1 MKNLCVLALVALIA
15 SCHFD
20 KLFTGGGGTPFSHDP
35 PAGLLFG
42 SGPGNAQAG
51 QPLNPVVVTVV
62 DAAGTRVAGADTLIT
77 VALGAGT
84 SGATLGGTV
93 TAHAVNGAVRF
104 ADLTIDKP
112 GTGYTLTA
120 TVAGLKP
127 DTSAAFDVMAPPP
140 TTGDFTVTTTTG
152 GAGTDPNGYTVSVD
166 GVTKSITVNGSV
178 TYNGLT
184 AGNHSVGLSDVA
196 SNCVVGGQNPRTVA
210 VSAGN
215 TAQTSFAVTCTAPA
229 NQPPTAAFTATC
241 NQLDCSF
248 TSTSSDPDGTIA
260 SQQWN
265 FGDTTTGSGASP
277 SHHYNAA
284 GTYTVTLTVTDN
296 GGATNVLS
304 KDVVVT
310 QLPPFNQPPVVTAGA
325 DQDVLIGAGF
335 TLQGASFSDPDHDG
349 PWTVTINWGDGTT
362 PNTFGAAEGAIPGSH
377 TYGTLVP
384 ATYTLTITV
393 VDGHSNVGS
402 GTKTVRVHL

>member
-1 MKNLCVLALVALIA
+1 MSPNLNNGLFRAAEPVRPLQRRSAAMKNLCVLALVALIA

-42 SGPGNAQAG
+42 AGPGNAQAG
-51 QPLNPVVVTVV
+51 QPLNPVVVTVG
-62 DAAGTRVAGADTLIT
+62 DAAGT
-77 VALGAGT
+77 
-84 SGATLGGTV
+84 
-93 TAHAVNGAVRF
+93 H
-104 ADLTIDKP
+104 
-112 GTGYTLTA
+112 
-120 TVAGLKP
+120 
-127 DTSAAFDVMAPPP
+127 
-140 TTGDFTVTTTTG
+140 
-152 GAGTDPNGYTVSVD
+152 PNGYTVSVD

-196 SNCVVGGQNPRTVA
+196 SNCVVSGQNPRTVA

-265 FGDTTTGSGASP
+265 FGDNTTGSGA
-277 SHHYNAA
+277 
-284 GTYTVTLTVTDN
+284 
-296 GGATNVLS
+296 
-304 KDVVVT
+304 
-310 QLPPFNQPPVVTAGA
+310 
-325 DQDVLIGAGF
+325 
-335 TLQGASFSDPDHDG
+335 
-349 PWTVTINWGDGTT
+349 
-362 PNTFGAAEGAIPGSH
+362 IP
-377 TYGTLVP
+377 
-384 ATYTLTITV
+384 
-393 VDGHSNVGS
+393 
-402 GTKTVRVHL
+402 

>member
-1 MKNLCVLALVALIA
+1 MKTLFALALVALVT

-20 KLFTGGGGTPFSHDP
+20 KLFTGGGETPFSHDP

-42 SGPGNAQAG
+42 AGPGNAQAG

-62 DAAGTRVAGADTLIT
+62 DSAGTRVAGADTLIT
-77 VALGAGT
+77 IALGAGP
-84 SGATLGGTV
+84 SGATLSGTV
-93 TAHAVNGAVRF
+93 TTHAVNGAARF

-140 TTGDFTVTTTTG
+140 TTGDLTVTTTTG

-196 SNCVVGGQNPRTVA
+196 SNCVVSAQNPRTVA

-215 TAQTSFAVTCTAPA
+215 TTQTSFAVTCTTPA
-229 NQPPTAAFTATC
+229 NQPPTAAFTPSCTF
-241 NQLDCSF
+241 LDCSF
-248 TSTSSDPDGTIA
+248 TSTSSDADGSIV
-260 SQQWN
+260 SYSWN
-265 FGDTTTGSGASP
+265 FGDGSAPATAQNP
-277 SHHYNAA
+277 SHSYAAA
-284 GTYTVTLTVTDN
+284 GTYSVTLTVTDN
-296 GGATNVLS
+296 QGAQGNVS
-304 KDVVVT
+304 HSVT
-310 QLPPFNQPPVVTAGA
+310 VQPNRPPSVNAGPNQNALTG
-325 DQDVLIGAGF
+325 VLVA
-335 TLQGASFSDPDHDG
+335 LQGASFSDPDHDG
-349 PWTVTINWGDGTT
+349 PWTVTVDWGDGASSQFTM
-362 PNTFGAAEGAIPGSH
+362 PSEGSISASH
-377 TYGTLVP
+377 TYVVALLTDFQVTVTVEDAHG
-384 ATYTLTITV
+384 ARGSASKTITV
-393 VDGHSNVGS
+393 A
-402 GTKTVRVHL
+402 L